1 MSTEI
6 YDEKE
11 NSKENNKESP
21 LIENSESNLVI
32 ENTLK
37 EKENDLDE
45 NNNLNDQTIVSIK
58 LNSFIMNRK
67 IRWLIFS
74 LFIVLNLLMNFDHG
88 TVPAATEQL
97 RNYLDLDDSE
107 LGLFGSL
114 VFLGVIIGSLI
125 SLTIINTF
133 NRKYILMVCLI
144 LCGLSLFL
152 FTKTKNYILLCI
164 DRVIIGIFQAFI
176 SIYLPLWCDQF
187 GVERRKTLMLA
198 LIQVVGPLGVLVG
211 YIVTTLLNMYL
222 NWLPY
227 FGEIEKNERW
237 LYSFYI
243 QSILIWG
250 ISICFVFFP
259 NTYFNSKTRRVPIEF
274 EEILNKSQKDNNQD
288 VLKRSFFYNGNQ
300 NYQERKNDKNKSDNY
315 LENND
320 IKKDEEENNN
330 NSDDINKDDK
340 NEITQNNNKEI
351 PFCTKL
357 KLIFSEPL
365 FISNVL
371 TMSILY
377 FIVTCVQYWAS
388 DYMLVALE
396 ITDEKLRLFA
406 FSFVCLTSP
415 TIGLITGGFIVDKLG
430 GYHKKSFF
438 CLIFSL
444 LSIIP
449 AVPIPLV
456 DSIYIYTALLWVL
469 LFFGATLIPSTQGII
484 IACLPKDVQG
494 SGNSFSIFFF
504 NLLGYFPAPFVYGFI
519 KNYFDDK
526 NDVKYGSRVAQKV
539 SIWATMGV
547 CITIGISTIIRYSKD
562 KEYDEKMGRE
572 KSKINPENISNKDE
586 NSNSDKEAIR
596 PRESSLA
603 FNSKEHQKIVEKVL
617 EEENKYNNNKDNN
630 NDDNMTNNKEDN
642 QIDKEDK
649 ENNTKVV
656 LNENENGEKGNNDD
670 NMNKNNKQKNY
681 EEVIDV
687 NENNKSK

>member
-1 MSTEI
+1 MSIEI
-6 YDEKE
+6 YEKKG

-21 LIENSESNLVI
+21 LIENSESNLDH
-32 ENTLK
+32 ENNLG
-37 EKENDLDE
+37 EKENDTDE
-45 NNNLNDQTIVSIK
+45 NNKFNDQSLETIKSS
-58 LNSFIMNRK
+58 SFIINRK

-74 LFIVLNLLMNFDHG
+74 LFIILNLLMNYDHG

-133 NRKYILMVCLI
+133 NRKYILMGCLI

-152 FTKTKNYILLCI
+152 FTKTKKYLLLCI

-222 NWLPY
+222 SWLPY
-227 FGEIEKNERW
+227 FGDIEKNERW

-243 QSILIWG
+243 QSILIWC
-250 ISICFVFFP
+250 ISISFIFFP

-274 EEILNKSQKDNNQD
+274 EEILNKNEKGINQD

-300 NYQERKNDKNKSDNY
+300 NSKESKNNKNYTDND
-315 LENND
+315 LESND
-320 IKKDEEENNN
+320 IRKANEEKNN
-330 NSDDINKDDK
+330 NSEDNNNDAK
-340 NEITQNNNKEI
+340 NENNQNNNKEI

-365 FISNVL
+365 FIFNVL

-415 TIGLITGGFIVDKLG
+415 TMGLITGGFIVDKLG

-438 CLIFSL
+438 CLVFSL

-449 AVPIPLV
+449 AIPIPLV

-469 LFFGATLIPSTQGII
+469 LFFGASLIPSTQGII

-504 NLLGYFPAPFVYGFI
+504 NLLGYFPAPFIYGFI
-519 KNYFDDK
+519 KNYFEDK
-526 NDVKYGSRVAQKV
+526 NDPKQGSRAAQKV
-539 SIWATMGV
+539 SIWSTIGV
-547 CITIGISTIIRYSKD
+547 CITIGISTIIRFSKA
-562 KEYDEKMGRE
+562 KEYDEKMGRD
-572 KSKINPENISNKDE
+572 KSKINPENIDNKEENNHEDE
-586 NSNSDKEAIR
+586 DAIR

-617 EEENKYNNNKDNN
+617 EEEEKLNKNDHKDNDN
-630 NDDNMTNNKEDN
+630 NIDNDKDN
-642 QIDKEDK
+642 QSGKEDK
-649 ENNTKVV
+649 ENNDKVD
-656 LNENENGEKGNNDD
+656 LNENEKSDNEEG
-670 NMNKNNKQKNY
+670 NMNIYNEQNNN
-681 EEVIDV
+681 EEFIDV
-687 NENNKSK
+687 NENNNQDNK

>member
-6 YDEKE
+6 YDEKD

-21 LIENSESNLVI
+21 LIENSESNLAI
-32 ENTLK
+32 ENNLR
-37 EKENDLDE
+37 EKEDDIDK
-45 NNNLNDQTIVSIK
+45 NNNFNDQTIESIK
-58 LNSFIMNRK
+58 SNSFIINRK

-74 LFIVLNLLMNFDHG
+74 LFIALNLLMNFDHG

-133 NRKYILMVCLI
+133 NRKYILMACLI

-152 FTKTKNYILLCI
+152 FTKTKQYILLCI

-227 FGEIEKNERW
+227 IGDIEKDERW

-250 ISICFVFFP
+250 ISISFIFFP
-259 NTYFNSKTRRVPIEF
+259 NKYFNSKTRRVPIIF
-274 EEILNKSQKDNNQD
+274 EEILNKSEKDKNQD
-288 VLKRSFFYNGNQ
+288 FLKRSFFYNGNQ
-300 NYQERKNDKNKSDNY
+300 NYQESKNDKNNTGND
-315 LENND
+315 LENSD
-320 IKKDEEENNN
+320 TKKDEEQKNNN
-330 NSDDINKDDK
+330 PDYM
-340 NEITQNNNKEI
+340 NEEDQNENEKTQINNKEI

-365 FISNVL
+365 FIFNVL

-377 FIVTCVQYWAS
+377 FIVTCVQYWSS

-415 TIGLITGGFIVDKLG
+415 TVGLITGGFIVDKLG

-449 AVPIPLV
+449 AIPIPLI

-469 LFFGATLIPSTQGII
+469 LFFGASLIPSTQGII

-519 KNYFDDK
+519 KDYFDDK
-526 NDVKYGSRVAQKV
+526 NDVKHGSRVAQRV
-539 SIWATMGV
+539 CIWSTIGV
-547 CITIGISTIIRYSKD
+547 CITIAISTIIRYSKA
-562 KEYDEKMGRE
+562 KEYDEKMGRD

-586 NSNSDKEAIR
+586 NNNTDEEAIR

-603 FNSKEHQKIVEKVL
+603 YNAKEHQKIVEKVL
-617 EEENKYNNNKDNN
+617 EEENKYNNDNIDNNKDNQV
-630 NDDNMTNNKEDN
+630 DNEG
-642 QIDKEDK
+642 K

-656 LNENENGEKGNNDD
+656 LNENEKKDDNDD
-670 NMNKNNKQKNY
+670 NMDKNNEQNNN
-681 EEVIDV
+681 EEFFDV
-687 NENNKSK
+687 NENNKPK

>member
-1 MSTEI
+1 MSKEI
-6 YDEKE
+6 YDAKE
-11 NSKENNKESP
+11 DSKENNKESP
-21 LIENSESNLVI
+21 LIENSESNLFTENNLRENENVI
-32 ENTLK
+32 
-37 EKENDLDE
+37 DE
-45 NNNLNDQTIVSIK
+45 NNNFNEQTIESIK
-58 LNSFIMNRK
+58 SNSFIINRK

-74 LFIVLNLLMNFDHG
+74 LFIALNLLMNFDHG

-114 VFLGVIIGSLI
+114 VFLGVIIGSLV
-125 SLTIINTF
+125 SLTIINSC
-133 NRKYILMVCLI
+133 NRKYILMACLI

-152 FTKTKNYILLCI
+152 FTKTKKYILLCI

-211 YIVTTLLNMYL
+211 YIVTSLLNMYL

-227 FGEIEKNERW
+227 FGNIEKDERW

-243 QSILIWG
+243 QSMLIWG
-250 ISICFVFFP
+250 ISICFIFFP
-259 NTYFNSKTRRVPIEF
+259 NKYFNSKTRRVPIEF
-274 EEILNKSQKDNNQD
+274 EEILNKSEKDKNQD

-300 NYQERKNDKNKSDNY
+300 NYEKTKNDKNNSDND
-315 LENND
+315 LESND
-320 IKKDEEENNN
+320 IKKDDVQKID
-330 NSDDINKDDK
+330 NSGNMKIDEQ
-340 NEITQNNNKEI
+340 NEMTQNNNKEI
-351 PFCTKL
+351 PFCKKL

-365 FISNVL
+365 FIFNVL

-396 ITDEKLRLFA
+396 IRDEKLRLFA

-415 TIGLITGGFIVDKLG
+415 TIGLILGGFIVDKLG

-438 CLIFSL
+438 CLAFSL

-449 AVPIPLV
+449 AIPIPLV
-456 DSIYIYTALLWVL
+456 NSIYAYTALLWVF
-469 LFFGATLIPSTQGII
+469 LFLGASLIPSTQGII

-504 NLLGYFPAPFVYGFI
+504 NLLGYFPAPFAYGFI
-519 KNYFDDK
+519 KDYFDDK
-526 NDVKYGSRVAQKV
+526 YDVKYGSRVAQMV
-539 SIWATMGV
+539 TIWSTLGV
-547 CITIGISTIIRYSKD
+547 CIIVGISTIIRYSKA
-562 KEYDEKMGRE
+562 KEYDEKMGRD
-572 KSKINPENISNKDE
+572 KSQINPKNISNKDE
-586 NSNSDKEAIR
+586 NNNYDKEAIR

-603 FNSKEHQKIVEKVL
+603 FNAKEHQKIVEKVL
-617 EEENKYNNNKDNN
+617 EEENKYNNNDNGT
-630 NDDNMTNNKEDN
+630 DDIVYSKDN
-642 QIDKEDK
+642 QISKEDK
-649 ENNTKVV
+649 ENNTKFD
-656 LNENENGEKGNNDD
+656 LNENEKKDNND
-670 NMNKNNKQKNY
+670 NIMNKNNDQNNN
-681 EEVIDV
+681 EELIDS
-687 NENNKSK
+687 NGNNKPK

>member
-6 YDEKE
+6 YDEKG
-11 NSKENNKESP
+11 NSKEKNKESP

-32 ENTLK
+32 ENNLR
-37 EKENDLDE
+37 EKEDVIDE
-45 NNNLNDQTIVSIK
+45 NNNLNDQTIESIK
-58 LNSFIMNRK
+58 SNSFIINRK

-133 NRKYILMVCLI
+133 NRKYILMACLI

-152 FTKTKNYILLCI
+152 FTKTKQYILLCI

-222 NWLPY
+222 DWLPY
-227 FGEIEKNERW
+227 VGDIEKDERW

-250 ISICFVFFP
+250 ISICFIFFP
-259 NTYFNSKTRRVPIEF
+259 NKYFNSKTRRVPIEF
-274 EEILNKSQKDNNQD
+274 EEILNKSEKDKNQD
-288 VLKRSFFYNGNQ
+288 FLKRSFFYNGNQ
-300 NYQERKNDKNKSDNY
+300 NYQESKNEKNKIDND

-320 IKKDEEENNN
+320 IKKDEEQKNN
-330 NSDDINKDDK
+330 NSENM
-340 NEITQNNNKEI
+340 NEDEQNGMSQNNYKEI
-351 PFCTKL
+351 PFYIKL

-365 FISNVL
+365 FIFNVL

-388 DYMLVALE
+388 DYMLVALG

-415 TIGLITGGFIVDKLG
+415 TIGLIAGGFIVDKLG

-438 CLIFSL
+438 CLTFSL

-449 AVPIPLV
+449 AIPIPLV
-456 DSIYIYTALLWVL
+456 DSIYTYTALLWVL
-469 LFFGATLIPSTQGII
+469 LFFGASLIPSTQGII

-519 KNYFDDK
+519 KDNFDDK
-526 NDVKYGSRVAQKV
+526 NDVKHGSRVAQKV
-539 SIWATMGV
+539 SIWSTIGV
-547 CITIGISTIIRYSKD
+547 CITIGISTIIRYSKA
-562 KEYDEKMGRE
+562 KEYDEKMGRD

-586 NSNSDKEAIR
+586 NSNIDEEAIR

-603 FNSKEHQKIVEKVL
+603 FNAKEHQKIVEKVL
-617 EEENKYNNNKDNN
+617 EEENKYNNDKDNDNN
-630 NDDNMTNNKEDN
+630 NDNIANNKDN
-642 QIDKEDK
+642 GIEKENK
-649 ENNTKVV
+649 ENNSKEV
-656 LNENENGEKGNNDD
+656 LNENEKKGDNED
-670 NMNKNNKQKNY
+670 NMNKDNEKNNN
-681 EEVIDV
+681 EEFIDV
-687 NENNKSK
+687 NENNKPK